1 MSISLPFTDSP
12 PLPLYFII
20 KKYFPNQQKRP
31 PTSFDRIVSIAFLFH
46 FLFVFSSV
54 RRSGRFHL
62 DRDDKGPESEEEIW
76 ADDGIQRG
84 PASSKPPAAKAVTA
98 VQKRPEG
105 KRTANDD
112 QQAITKTVNNDEDTE
127 DYGGSTDVD
136 DPDTDDE
143 IEL

>member
-1 MSISLPFTDSP
+1 M
-12 PLPLYFII
+12 
-20 KKYFPNQQKRP
+20 
-31 PTSFDRIVSIAFLFH
+31 
-46 FLFVFSSV
+46 
-54 RRSGRFHL
+54 
-62 DRDDKGPESEEEIW
+62 DRDDKGPESEQEIW
-76 ADDGIQRG
+76 ADDEIQRG
-84 PASSKPPAAKAVTA
+84 AASCKPPAAKAVAA

-112 QQAITKTVNNDEDTE
+112 QQTVTKKVNNDEDTE